1 MLDKEKMPTVL
12 ALGYFDSVHVG
23 HRKVIEKAKEYAVS
37 HGAMLTVVTF
47 GGNLRAVLSGAQ
59 DKTVYL
65 TKERKELLKQ
75 AGADEVYFAPVSAN
89 FLSKGK
95 LAYLNMLNKKY
106 KVICYVCGDDYRF
119 GKSGKGNT
127 QDIVRYAKSHN
138 QHSIILD
145 IEKDC
150 GKKISTSYIKE
161 LLTSGNVKKANRL
174 LGIPYFVTGK
184 VFEDRK
190 VGRDLGFPTLNVKI
204 DSEKHSLKNGVY
216 SGHIYID
223 GKKHKTI
230 INYGCRPTFDLCEKL
245 VEAHVLDFNG
255 NLYGKEVKLYFDEFM
270 RDIQKFLS
278 ADELKNQLQKD
289 LNAIKERSD
298 D

>member
-1 MLDKEKMPTVL
+1 MLDKEKTPTVL

-23 HRKVIEKAKEYAVS
+23 HRKVIQKAKEYAVL

-47 GGNLRAVLSGAQ
+47 GGNLRAVLSGET

-65 TKERKELLKQ
+65 TKERETLLKQ
-75 AGADEVYFAPVSAN
+75 AGADKVYFAPVSAN

-106 KVICYVCGDDYRF
+106 NVICYVCGNDYRF
-119 GKSGKGNT
+119 GKGGKGTT
-127 QDIVRYAKSHN
+127 QDIINYAKKRN
-138 QHSIILD
+138 QQSIVLD
-145 IEKDC
+145 IEEDC

-161 LLTSGNVKKANRL
+161 LLTSGNVKKANQL

-216 SGHIYID
+216 SGHVYID
-223 GKKHKTI
+223 GKKHKAI

-278 ADELKNQLQKD
+278 AYELKNQLQKD
-289 LNAIKERSD
+289 LKAIKERND